1 MRHMT
6 PLPADDVTPDRPS
19 DDGVIEPELRQV
31 DVEGARLLANEARDR
46 LRPDGFTD
54 DEIDAWT
61 RAYFESD
68 AGGQGEGDVDGLVAF
83 IEAEQQA
90 GRHPGR

>member
-1 MRHMT
+1 MPT
-6 PLPADDVTPDRPS
+6 DDVTPDFPEE
-19 DDGVIEPELRQV
+19 DGIAEPELPEV

-68 AGGQGEGDVDGLVAF
+68 AGGKGEGDVDGLVVF
-83 IEAEQQA
+83 IEAEQSA
-90 GRHPGR
+90 GRGPS

>member
-1 MRHMT
+1 MPT
-6 PLPADDVTPDRPS
+6 DDVTPDFPEE
-19 DDGVIEPELRQV
+19 DGVAEPELPEV

-61 RAYFESD
+61 RSYFESD

-83 IEAEQQA
+83 IEAEQAA
-90 GRHPGR
+90 GRSPS